1 MILEVL
7 VMGMSNLGSF
17 ILMITFFVIPSFV
30 AICALIFL
38 IIITKK
44 FRRQGAVADKKWLA
58 GTIVCAIIAA
68 ISFIMNIGWI
78 RVFLLWSGVPWI
90 HISAFLFVGILTSYK
105 IRYSKAIKITSI
117 LSCLTCLFAN
127 FLLPDGGDEGSYMFF
142 GIIRN
147 DFLVTIG
154 GVISTT
160 LFCAN
165 IALLIVNIILV
176 AKCKI
181 VNVQD
186 DSISTC
192 EQKEKTIKNIVF
204 DFGNT
209 LISFEPSYI
218 VSKTVSDPDDAKLLC
233 EVVFDRIY
241 FDRLDEG
248 TITDEEV
255 FADYKN
261 RLPERLW
268 DTAEVVYR
276 SWIYNIP
283 EIEGMR
289 ELIVYLK
296 EKYNVSVFLLS
307 NISQY
312 FVDHASEIPMLEL
325 MDKCV
330 FSCVCGK
337 VKPDS
342 AIFEQLCREC
352 EITPEETVFIDD
364 LESNIEGAR
373 RAGICGYRFDGDA
386 NKLRAYLDSIL

>member
-1 MILEVL
+1 
-7 VMGMSNLGSF
+7 MGMSSIGSF
-17 ILMITFFVIPSFV
+17 ILMITCFGIPVFV
-30 AICALIFL
+30 AIGALIFL

-44 FRRQGAVADKKWLA
+44 FRRQGAVADKKWLI
-58 GTIVCAIIAA
+58 GTIVCVIIAA
-68 ISFIMNIGWI
+68 ISFIMNPGWI
-78 RVFLLWSGVPWI
+78 RVVLLWLGVPWI
-90 HISAFLFVGILTSYK
+90 HISAFLFVGILASYK
-105 IRYSKAIKITSI
+105 IRYSKAIKIISI
-117 LSCLTCLFAN
+117 LSCLTYLFAN
-127 FLLPDGGDEGSYMFF
+127 FLLPDGGDYEGPYMFF
-142 GIIRN
+142 TIIRN

-165 IALLIVNIILV
+165 IALMIVNIILV

-209 LISFEPSYI
+209 LVRFDPLYI
-218 VSKTVSDPDDAKLLC
+218 VSQTISDPEDAKLLC

-248 TITDEEV
+248 TITDDEV

-268 DTAEVVYR
+268 ADAEAVYR
-276 SWIYNIP
+276 SWIYNMP

-289 ELIVYLK
+289 ELILYVK
-296 EKYNVSVFLLS
+296 EKYGVSVFLLS

-312 FVDHASEIPMLEL
+312 FVDHASEIPMLAL

-337 VKPDS
+337 VKPDV
-342 AIFEQLCREC
+342 AIFEHLCREC
-352 EITPEETVFIDD
+352 EIIPEQTIFVDD

-373 RAGICGYRFDGDA
+373 RAGLCGYHFDGDA
-386 NKLRAYLDSIL
+386 SKLRTYLDSIL